1 VKVLQQITFNR
12 SSDFFV
18 QNGAFFRIKTLQ
30 LGYNIPQN
38 VLSKVG
44 IANAK
49 FYVSGNN
56 MFTFT
61 DYKGFDPEIGVGSG
75 VDRGIYP
82 QARFYLIGTNITF

>member
-1 VKVLQQITFNR
+1 MGDPNGNFNR